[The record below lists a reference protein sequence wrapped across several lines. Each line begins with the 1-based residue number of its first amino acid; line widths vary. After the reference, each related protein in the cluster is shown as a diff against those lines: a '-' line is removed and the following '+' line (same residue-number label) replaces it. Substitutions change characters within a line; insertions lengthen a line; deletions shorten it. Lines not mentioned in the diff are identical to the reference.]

1 MSQLLELEK
10 IRNTETDLVVPSHC
24 CAPHYIEELGCDGLT
39 AEDIARSLKTS
50 VNNVRRKLREGNT
63 DLLKLLNYQIRLM
76 KNINGVEY
84 EDYYLSTPA
93 AKVFVARYENETG
106 DAYLEYLIRLDMA
119 VERRCKEYEAAYLM
133 QAKNVL
139 RLQTALTETK
149 EEYRNYLNEP
159 VTAEELSLLDRTAN
173 ANLKRQ
179 GKLKK
184 AYKIGFKNEIIQRFF
199 NPGEEPGTYSY
210 LPRKN
215 LKDAILHARNRE
227 FDWRT
232 SKEFV

>member
-10 IRNTETDLVVPSHC
+10 MNCELVAPSPFC
-24 CAPHYIEELGCDGLT
+24 PPHYIEQLGCDGLT
-39 AEDIARSLKTS
+39 AEEIATSLGTQVKHVRQKLRDFPNETLKSLKS
-50 VNNVRRKLREGNT
+50 ESLY
-63 DLLKLLNYQIRLM
+63 L

-84 EDYYLSTPA
+84 EDFLLSTAA
-93 AKVFVARYENETG
+93 AKFFVARYESDIG
-106 DAYLEYLIRLDMA
+106 DGYLEYLIRLDMA
-119 VERRCKEYEAAYLM
+119 VERRCKEYERAYLE

-139 RLQTALTETK
+139 LLQTVLTETRA
-149 EEYRNYLNEP
+149 EYRNYLNEP

-173 ANLKRQ
+173 ANLKLQ

-199 NPGEEPGTYSY
+199 NPGEEQGTYSY

-215 LKDAILHARNRE
+215 LKAAILHARNRE
-227 FDWRT
+227 FDWKT

>member
-1 MSQLLELEK
+1 MSQLLELERT
-10 IRNTETDLVVPSHC
+10 RNTETNLTAPSPFC
-24 CAPHYIEELGCDGLT
+24 PPHYIEQLGCDGLT
-39 AEDIARSLKTS
+39 AEEIATSLNTR
-50 VNNVRRKLREGNT
+50 VGDVRRKLRDDKNET
-63 DLLKLLNYQIRLM
+63 LKSLKVVISNL

-84 EDYYLSTPA
+84 EEFLLSTAA
-93 AKVFVARYENETG
+93 AKFFVARYDNEVG
-106 DAYLEYLIRLDMA
+106 DGYLEYLVLLDMA
-119 VERRCKEYEAAYLM
+119 VEKRCREYERAYLE
-133 QAKNVL
+133 QAKDVL
-139 RLQTALTETK
+139 RLRTSLTETK

-159 VTAEELSLLDRTAN
+159 VTTEELSLLDRTAN

>member
-1 MSQLLELEK
+1 MSQLLELERT
-10 IRNTETDLVVPSHC
+10 RNTEPSLVPSGTF
-24 CAPHYIEELGCDGLT
+24 CAPHYIEQLGCDGLT
-39 AEDIARSLKTS
+39 AEEIAASLDAK
-50 VNNVRRKLREGNT
+50 VNNVRMKLREGQNET
-63 DLLKLLNYQIRLM
+63 LKSLKVTIVTL

-84 EDYYLSTPA
+84 EEFLLSTAA
-93 AKVFVARYENETG
+93 AKFFVARYDNDIG
-106 DAYLEYLIRLDMA
+106 DGYLEYLIRLDMA